1 MDEAIRNQIRE
12 LLETGLSTDDVSSR
26 LSVPKGTV
34 SAVKAHIT
42 MGSYVGGAAGPRLTE
57 SDVAEIEDAGNLKF
71 GLERDM
77 QSALRQNIH
86 QLDPTLRII
95 DEGKERRVD
104 AGFIDI
110 LAADEAGAVVVIEL
124 KSGEAPETAITQLLS
139 YIGSLQIEDDSRPI
153 RGMLIARDFSTR
165 VCLAAHAAG
174 IQLVAY
180 GFNFSFTILD
190 GEASE
195 VPV

>member
-1 MDEAIRNQIRE
+1 MDGSIKNQIRE
-12 LLETGLSTDDVSSR
+12 LLESGLAPDEVSRR
-26 LSVPKGTV
+26 LGVPKGTV

-42 MGSYVGGAAGPRLTE
+42 MGSYVGGAAGPRLSE

-110 LAADEAGAVVVIEL
+110 LAADEAGSVVVIEL

-139 YIGSLQIEDDSRPI
+139 YIGSLRIEDDSRSV
-153 RGMLIARDFSTR
+153 RGMLIARGFSTR
-165 VCLAAHAAG
+165 VRLAAHAAG

-180 GFNFSFTILD
+180 GFNFSFTLLD
-190 GEASE
+190 GHASE
-195 VPV
+195 VSA